1 MSWRISMAGFIFAA
15 SSALS
20 ASAADKPA
28 SPQQAPAPTVV
39 VTGANRGIGFEFAKQ
54 YAGRGW
60 NVIAT
65 TRRPDPADPLGQ
77 LAASNPRVK
86 VEQVDV
92 ADVASVDA
100 FAARLKG
107 VPVDVLVN
115 NAGIFGETKDVMGGR
130 FNLGNIDFSQFDKFF
145 RTNALGPLKVTEAL
159 LPNLRAG
166 AQKKVVA
173 VTSLAGSFDYNLTV
187 PQMPGHYFYK
197 GSKAA
202 LDMFILTMAQE
213 TRKEGLVVAALS
225 PGQVDTRNAGL
236 KKMGMPGIVDIDQS
250 VGGMIKV
257 IDGMQAKDSG
267 GYFRWSGEPAKW

>member
-1 MSWRISMAGFIFAA
+1 MSWRISMAGVLFAA
-15 SSALS
+15 SSAL
-20 ASAADKPA
+20 AGAADKPA
-28 SPQQAPAPTVV
+28 SAQQGAAPTVV
-39 VTGANRGIGFEFAKQ
+39 ITGANRGIGLEFARQ
-54 YAGRGW
+54 YAARGW

-65 TRRPDPADPLGQ
+65 ARRPDSGDDLGK
-77 LAASNPRVK
+77 LAAANPRVK

-107 VPVDVLVN
+107 VSVDVLVN
-115 NAGIFGETKDVMGGR
+115 NAGVFGETKDVMGGK
-130 FNLGNIDFSQFDKFF
+130 FSLGTIDFSQFDKFF

-166 AQKKVVA
+166 QQKKVLA
-173 VTSLAGSFDYNLTV
+173 VTSLAGSFDYTLST

-202 LDMFILTMAQE
+202 LDMFILTMAND
-213 TRKEGLVVAALS
+213 TKKEGLIVAALS

-236 KKMGMPGIVDIDQS
+236 KKMGMPGIVEIDQS

-257 IDGMQAKDSG
+257 IDGLQAKDSG
-267 GYFRWSGEPAKW
+267 GYFRWSGEPTKW